1 MFKFLLGVL
10 ILASNFLVVSRAI
23 AQMDAGSG
31 LGVPTAAA
39 SPTPFCQ
46 TATQIK
52 SLQDLRTNV
61 GTTGNYCLA
70 NDIDA
75 SDTATNP
82 FTPIGSQTT
91 PFVGVFDG
99 NGHVIDKL
107 TLAPAVSTGF
117 FGEVGSQGRV
127 RNVGITNGKIG
138 PSSNPA
144 VSAGLLVGFNSGVVA
159 SCFATG
165 TVASSASF
173 VGGLIGDNH
182 GTVTKSRARAMVI
195 PSGGGGFATGGLVGF
210 NDATISIAHATTLI
224 TQSYASGD
232 VFGSGG
238 NQSGSY
244 GGFVGANNDAGAT
257 ITKSYATG
265 NVVGPPGGFDG
276 GSVGGFVG
284 LSAGGRNMVAEVF
297 AGLSAI
303 KTAFDI
309 AKGLKDID
317 DAARR
322 NAAVIELQEKILFAQ
337 AAQLELVET
346 IGELKKRVVEL
357 EAWDADK
364 KRYEL
369 KDIWNGSLAYAIK
382 ESMRGSEPPHNICAN
397 CYERGHKRYLQ
408 PRVTGFGRELFCSEC
423 NTAIF
428 IGSVAIHDDIL
439 EWSRQKPTQS

>member
-99 NGHVIDKL
+99 NGYVIDKL
-107 TLAPAVSTGF
+107 TLAPAVNTGF

-284 LSAGGRNMVAEVF
+284 LSAGPISQSYATGGITGARYAGGFVGFNRCSSTISQSYSVGLVTGSGSIGGFVGFIATNGGGAFTSDYWDTMTSGQPGAGPTGTTGLTHRPTQIGVAERLRYRCVGNLSGKHLSLP
-297 AGLSAI
+297 GL
-303 KTAFDI
+303 
-309 AKGLKDID
+309 
-317 DAARR
+317 ARSLPGPISSSGCSNGER
-322 NAAVIELQEKILFAQ
+322 NFGPL
-337 AAQLELVET
+337 
-346 IGELKKRVVEL
+346 
-357 EAWDADK
+357 
-364 KRYEL
+364 
-369 KDIWNGSLAYAIK
+369 
-382 ESMRGSEPPHNICAN
+382 PP
-397 CYERGHKRYLQ
+397 Q
-408 PRVTGFGRELFCSEC
+408 P
-423 NTAIF
+423 
-428 IGSVAIHDDIL
+428 
-439 EWSRQKPTQS
+439 